1 LISKTFPV
9 EEELEAGGK
18 ELLEAGGFEL
28 QLLIG
33 A

>member
-1 LISKTFPV
+1 MFPV

-28 QLLIG
+28 ELLIG